1 MVNDVQQCAN
11 LGTTMYS
18 DISNKHISN
27 AVHDIFMRTND
38 LIAIFLIC

>member
-18 DISNKHISN
+18 DISNKHIRIRIRIRIRSSLL
-27 AVHDIFMRTND
+27 R
-38 LIAIFLIC
+38 